1 MKWSERR
8 FAVVMRVAWLF
19 AFVFVLGSSSALAQ
33 LASELVASGLVLP
46 VEVVQDP
53 TQPNVQFIVE
63 QGGRIRVVRNDQL
76 EPVDFLDLTSI
87 VISGGERG
95 LLGLAFA
102 PDYAVSRRFFVN
114 YTRQPDG
121 HTVIARYRRSA
132 TDPLRADPSSRFDL
146 VWPTGNRFIAQ
157 PFENHNA
164 GDLQF
169 GSDGYLYIPLGDGGS
184 GNDPEHR
191 AQNPQELLGK
201 ILRINTAVLDGDPEG
216 YDVPPDN
223 PFVGQAGVL
232 PEIWDFGT
240 RNPFR
245 ATIDQI
251 DRGGTGALVF
261 ADVGQNAW
269 EEVDYEPFRAGGRN
283 YGWRNREGAHDNV
296 TDRPPAFL
304 PLVDPIVEYSHAVGF
319 VITGGVVYRGAALGI
334 GFWGRYFFADFGA
347 RRIWS
352 VGLTIDPATKEAK
365 AGQIIEHTTELGGS
379 SVIGNVSSFGLNANC
394 EVLFLDWGAGQLRR
408 IVSTSG
414 GSASGCPTS
423 PDPFLASGGGVFT
436 GGIWFPR
443 SDPRVAGAGQGGSSG
458 GTGGGCV
465 TRQPVPNWVCV
476 NGGWVPPDHPLAGG
490 GSGTGGG
497 GYWWRNGR
505 GHGWRNRRFELRV
518 RDAATGSQL
527 GVRQRW
533 MGAAGSSA
541 GRLRRRQSTGRRRYG
556 WNPRWR
562 HGRRSRR
569 VDRRMHDCP
578 TGLELG
584 VRQWRL
590 AATES
595 SPCGRWRIV
604 SDVVAEADRGP
615 FATYFAYA
623 FIVSCPVAYRART
636 GCSRTCCRSDS
647 HRPAQVD
654 ADHHQRNGSAWTL

>member
-304 PLVDPIVEYSHAVGF
+304 PLVDPIVEYLAR
-319 VITGGVVYRGAALGI
+319 GGLRDHRRGRVSRRGARNRILG
-334 GFWGRYFFADFGA
+334 
-347 RRIWS
+347 
-352 VGLTIDPATKEAK
+352 P
-365 AGQIIEHTTELGGS
+365 
-379 SVIGNVSSFGLNANC
+379 
-394 EVLFLDWGAGQLRR
+394 LFLR
-408 IVSTSG
+408 
-414 GSASGCPTS
+414 
-423 PDPFLASGGGVFT
+423 
-436 GGIWFPR
+436 
-443 SDPRVAGAGQGGSSG
+443 
-458 GTGGGCV
+458 
-465 TRQPVPNWVCV
+465 
-476 NGGWVPPDHPLAGG
+476 
-490 GSGTGGG
+490 
-497 GYWWRNGR
+497 
-505 GHGWRNRRFELRV
+505 
-518 RDAATGSQL
+518 
-527 GVRQRW
+527 
-533 MGAAGSSA
+533 
-541 GRLRRRQSTGRRRYG
+541 
-556 WNPRWR
+556 
-562 HGRRSRR
+562 
-569 VDRRMHDCP
+569 
-578 TGLELG
+578 
-584 VRQWRL
+584 
-590 AATES
+590 
-595 SPCGRWRIV
+595 
-604 SDVVAEADRGP
+604 
-615 FATYFAYA
+615 
-623 FIVSCPVAYRART
+623 
-636 GCSRTCCRSDS
+636 
-647 HRPAQVD
+647 
-654 ADHHQRNGSAWTL
+654 